1 MKRKKSLIIGGS
13 RGNGLEI
20 LKELKIRG
28 DYVINVSRSKNDK
41 AHKNITLDLLDEK
54 YLKILMTKLGKT
66 KIDALIFSQRYRGT
80 KFEEEMQVMVNSCKD
95 IINKLRNNLSEYA
108 SVVFLSSIVI
118 KSIADQEANYYIAQS
133 SRNILVKYFA
143 IKFNKNRVRF
153 NSIFPS
159 KMIKKE
165 NRSFF
170 KKNKKKKLFLTKIN
184 PLKKIP
190 TSKDTAKLVGF
201 LTSDDSRMINGESI
215 KIDGGLNLHGHEE
228 LLSNFFK

>member
-28 DYVINVSRSKNDK
+28 DYVINVSRGKNDI
-41 AHKNITLDLLDEK
+41 AHKNINLDLLDEK

-66 KIDALIFSQRYRGT
+66 KIDNLIFSQRYRGT
-80 KFEEEMQVMVNSCKD
+80 KFKEEMQVMVNSCKD

-153 NSIFPS
+153 NSILLS

-165 NRSFF
+165 NRNFF
-170 KKNKKKKLFLTKIN
+170 NRNIKKKFFLTKIN

-201 LTSDDSRMINGESI
+201 LTSNDSRMINGESI